1 MPPPPSRPLRIAFFG
16 LPLAAILL
24 HHDGHEI
31 AFAVLSRAA
40 SPGRRRL
47 RRLLGADRVLL
58 RTETNE
64 AELLEKMRALAPDL
78 LVSWFWTRRLPMDL
92 VHAARFGGIG
102 VHPSLL
108 PRHRGA
114 DPFFAAIDAGDT
126 ETGVTAHRIA
136 ADYDTGAILGQR
148 HLSID
153 PRWNAWQL
161 ARALDRPSLALLR
174 ETVARYARGEP
185 PPELPQDESLATRA
199 DAPGEEA
206 CALRWAW
213 PTERL
218 LRRIRALAPW
228 PGAFT
233 EIAGAMVT
241 ITEAQQAEAYPKVLL
256 PGEAAVVDDR
266 AVVRTGDGAIAL
278 LAGRIEDEP
287 ADADALAALVA
298 RAQVIG

>member
-1 MPPPPSRPLRIAFFG
+1 MPPPRPLRIAFFG
-16 LPLAAILL
+16 LPLAATLL

-31 AFAVLSRAA
+31 VLAVLSRED
-40 SPGRRRL
+40 SPGQRRL
-47 RRLLGADRVLL
+47 RRLLGPGHILL
-58 RTETNE
+58 RREVTE
-64 AELLEKMRALAPDL
+64 AELLAKVQALAPDL
-78 LVSWFWTRRLPMDL
+78 LVSWFWTRRLPMNL
-92 VHAARFGGIG
+92 VNAARLGGIG

-148 HLSID
+148 RLAID

-174 ETVARYARGEP
+174 ETVERYARGEP
-185 PPELPQDESLATRA
+185 PPELPQDERLATRA
-199 DAPGEEA
+199 DAPDDA
-206 CALRWAW
+206 TCALRWAW

-233 EIAGAMVT
+233 EIDEAVVT
-241 ITEAQQAEAYPKVLL
+241 ITEARAVEAFPKVLL
-256 PGEAAVVDDR
+256 PGEAAVVDGR

-278 LAGRIEDEP
+278 LSGRIEDEP
-287 ADADALAALVA
+287 ADAEALAALVA
-298 RAQVIG
+298 RARAKVIG